1 MSEKNDR
8 LYSRQHEWA
17 IFKEDGTCLVGI
29 SDYAQKELG
38 NLVFANLPEEGDAV
52 TADTPF
58 ADVESIK
65 TVSDVYSPV
74 TGKVSSVNEEV
85 MDNRT
90 LINSDPYGSWFA
102 LIGDVTA
109 KGELLTAEEYDEYIK
124 TLKA

>member
-52 TADTPF
+52 T
-58 ADVESIK
+58 
-65 TVSDVYSPV
+65 
-74 TGKVSSVNEEV
+74 GKVISVNEEV
-85 MDNRT
+85 MDNPT

>member
-74 TGKVSSVNEEV
+74 TGKVISVNEEV
-85 MDNRT
+85 MDNPT
-90 LINSDPYGSWFA
+90 LINIVP
-102 LIGDVTA
+102 
-109 KGELLTAEEYDEYIK
+109 
-124 TLKA
+124 

>member
-8 LYSRQHEWA
+8 LYSRQHEWV
-17 IFKEDGTCLVGI
+17 IFEDDGTCRVGI

-38 NLVFANLPEEGDAV
+38 NLVFANLPEEGDEV

-74 TGKVSSVNEEV
+74 TGKVITVNEEII
-85 MDNRT
+85 DNPA

-102 LIGDVTA
+102 VIGNITA
-109 KGELLTAEEYDEYIK
+109 KGELLTSEEYSEYID
-124 TLKA
+124 TLK

>member
-17 IFKEDGTCLVGI
+17 IFEEDGTCRVGI

-38 NLVFANLPEEGDAV
+38 NLVFANLPEVGDEV

-58 ADVESIK
+58 CDVESIK

-74 TGKVSSVNEEV
+74 SGKVIAVNEDV
-85 MDNRT
+85 IDNPT
-90 LINSDPYGSWFA
+90 LINSDPYGSWFCV
-102 LIGDVTA
+102 IGDITS
-109 KGELLTAEEYDEYIK
+109 KGELISAEEYDEYIK
-124 TLKA
+124 TLK